1 MEKLISKHTGGMSFE
16 TEIDGH
22 SIIVDADSNFGGE
35 SKGPKPKPLV
45 LQALTG
51 CTGMDVISLLNK
63 MRVEYTDFSVTVE
76 AELTDEH
83 PKYYHKIHLI
93 YSLKT
98 KPEYHAKVEKAVN
111 LSQDRYC
118 GVSFMLA
125 KAAALTHEIKFEEL

>member
-1 MEKLISKHTGGMSFE
+1 MEKLISKHSGGMSFE
-16 TEIDGH
+16 TVIDGH
-22 SIIVDADSNFGGE
+22 AIVVDADSNFGGE
-35 SKGPKPKPLV
+35 GKGPKPKPLV

-98 KPEYHAKVEKAVN
+98 KHEYHAKVEKAIN
-111 LSQDRYC
+111 LSQERYC

-125 KAAALTHEIKFEEL
+125 KAAELTHEIRFDEL